1 MAEENSLLSRIKYR
15 LAASGGE
22 VALGV
27 GVIAVLS
34 VMIFPVPS
42 AVLDLC
48 LTFNIT
54 LSIIVLLTA
63 LYTLKPMDFSIFP
76 SLLLVLTLFRL
87 ALNVATTRR
96 ILLDGYQGPSSAG
109 EVIQA
114 FGFFVVQG
122 NYVVGI
128 IIFSILVIINFMVI
142 TKGSGRIAEVA
153 ARFTLDAMPG
163 KQMAIDA
170 DLAAGLIGEED
181 AKARRNTIAR
191 EADFYG
197 AMDGASKFVRGDSIA
212 SIITTVINLIGGLII
227 GIVQHGMDAA
237 QAAQT
242 YTILTIGDGLVGQ
255 IPALLVS
262 TAAGIIV
269 SRAGAEETM
278 SRDYARQFTLRPEA
292 LALSSGVIFLFG
304 LLPGMPT
311 LAFCLTGLLLGSGAF
326 AIMRRR
332 KLAELM
338 AVGGAPR
345 KGGGASA
352 PAHGDG
358 PAPPPSVPG
367 SPGPSG
373 GGPAGPAGLPLAPEK
388 VEALLPLDVLELEV
402 GYGLIPLV
410 DDEQGGELL
419 ERIRSIRRQFALE
432 SGFIVPPMHVRDNL
446 QLRPGEYAIL
456 IKGNEVARAE
466 MMVGHQ
472 LAMNPGDAKKD
483 MPGIPT
489 FEPAF
494 GLPATWIPEE
504 RKDEAQHAGWTVV
517 DLATVIATHLTEVI
531 RLHAA
536 ELISRQ
542 DVQKLIDGVA
552 ATDEK
557 VVEELLPELLTI
569 GQVQKVLQNL
579 LRERVSIRDM
589 PSILEV
595 LADHAPITKDVD
607 LLTEFVRQR
616 LARTILKQ
624 YLTSAGELPLMTVGG
639 DIEEALGKSINET
652 ERGAYLTLDPD
663 TGQRILNS
671 INNGITELTNQ
682 SYQPVILCTPMIRR
696 HLHKLTERFIPN
708 LVILSHSELTSTVQL
723 KIIGE
728 ITFAYAD

>member
-1 MAEENSLLSRIKYR
+1 MAEENSFLSRAKNR
-15 LAASGGE
+15 LVNSGGE

-27 GVIAVLS
+27 GVVSILS

-63 LYTLKPMDFSIFP
+63 LYTLKPLDFSIFP

-87 ALNVATTRR
+87 SLNVATTRR
-96 ILLDGYQGPSSAG
+96 ILLDGYQGPDAAG

-128 IIFSILVIINFMVI
+128 IIFAILVIINFMVI

-170 DLAAGLIGEED
+170 DLAAGLIGEDE
-181 AKARRNTIAR
+181 AKARRNVIAR

-212 SIITTVINLIGGLII
+212 SIITTGINLVGGLII
-227 GIVQHGMDAA
+227 GIVQHNMAVG

-269 SRAGAEETM
+269 SRAGAEDTM
-278 SRDYARQFTLRPEA
+278 SKDYARQFTLRPEA
-292 LALSSGVIFLFG
+292 LALSGGVIFLFG

-311 LAFCLTGLLLGSGAF
+311 VAFCLMGILISAAAF
-326 AIMRRR
+326 AILRRR
-332 KLAELM
+332 KMAELM
-338 AVGGAPR
+338 AA
-345 KGGGASA
+345 GGGRKSPGSASA
-352 PAHGDG
+352 PGGG
-358 PAPPPSVPG
+358 PAPPPAIPG
-367 SPGPSG
+367 ASGPPAASG
-373 GGPAGPAGLPLAPEK
+373 GPVGPAGLPLAPEK

-472 LAMNPGDAKKD
+472 LAMNPGDARKE

-557 VVEELLPELLTI
+557 VVEELLPDLMSI

-579 LRERVSIRDM
+579 LRERVSVRDM

-624 YLTSAGELPLMTVGG
+624 YLTANGELPLMTIGG

-652 ERGAYLTLDPD
+652 ERGSYLTLDPD
-663 TGQRILNS
+663 TGQRILNA
-671 INNGITELTNQ
+671 INNGITELTSQ
-682 SYQPVILCTPMIRR
+682 SYQPVVLCTPMIRR

-708 LVILSHSELTSTVQL
+708 LVILSHSELTSTIQL

>member
-1 MAEENSLLSRIKYR
+1 MAAEEDSLALR
-15 LAASGGE
+15 LRDRFKKSSGELAIGLAV
-22 VALGV
+22 VAIL
-27 GVIAVLS
+27 A
-34 VMIFPVPS
+34 VMIFPVPTV
-42 AVLDLC
+42 VLDLC

-63 LYTLKPMDFSIFP
+63 LYTFKPLDFSIFP

-87 ALNVATTRR
+87 ALNVATTRV
-96 ILLDGYQGPSSAG
+96 ILLKGFEGPDAAG
-109 EVIQA
+109 DVIQA

-122 NYVVGI
+122 DYLVGI
-128 IIFSILVIINFMVI
+128 IIFAILVLINFLVI

-170 DLAAGLIGEED
+170 DLAAGLIQED
-181 AKARRNTIAR
+181 EAKRRRQEVAR

-197 AMDGASKFVRGDSIA
+197 AMDGASKFVRGDAIA
-212 SIITTVINLIGGLII
+212 SIVTTIINLVGGLVI
-227 GIVQHGMDAA
+227 GVVRHNMNMAS
-237 QAAQT
+237 AAQT

-255 IPALLVS
+255 IPALMVS
-262 TAAGIIV
+262 VSAGIIV
-269 SRAGAEETM
+269 SRAGSEESM
-278 SRDYARQFTLRPEA
+278 SEGYARQFTLRPEA
-292 LALSSGVIFLFG
+292 LGLAGSVVFFFG
-304 LLPGMPT
+304 LLPGLPT
-311 LAFCLTGLLLGSGAF
+311 AAFCATGLLIGAGAY
-326 AIMRRR
+326 AIVRRR
-332 KLAELM
+332 KLAEALGRKPG
-338 AVGGAPR
+338 AAAGAPPGQAPPGGAPPPGAPSAPGAPASR
-345 KGGGASA
+345 PGGG
-352 PAHGDG
+352 
-358 PAPPPSVPG
+358 
-367 SPGPSG
+367 
-373 GGPAGPAGLPLAPEK
+373 PEK

-410 DDEQGGELL
+410 DDDQGGELL

-472 LAMNPGDAKKD
+472 LAMNPGDAKKTIA
-483 MPGIPT
+483 GLPT
-489 FEPAF
+489 VEPAF

-552 ATDEK
+552 ATDAK
-557 VVEELLPELLTI
+557 VVEELVPDLLSL

-579 LRERVSIRDM
+579 LRERVSVRDM
-589 PSILEV
+589 PSIMEV
-595 LADHAPITKDVD
+595 LADHAPLTKDVD

-616 LARTILKQ
+616 LARTILRQ
-624 YLTSAGELPLMTVGG
+624 YLTAQGELPLMTIGA
-639 DIEEALGKSINET
+639 DIEEALGKAVNET
-652 ERGAYLTLDPD
+652 DRGAYLTMDPD
-663 TGQRILNS
+663 TGQRILNAL
-671 INNGITELTNQ
+671 NQGLTELTGQNF
-682 SYQPVILCTPMIRR
+682 QPVVLCTPLIRR

-708 LVILSHSELTSTVQL
+708 LVVLSHSELTSSVQL

-728 ITFAYAD
+728 ITFAYAA

>member
-1 MAEENSLLSRIKYR
+1 MAEENSLLLKVKEK
-15 LAASGGE
+15 LVTSGGE
-22 VALGV
+22 VAMGLGV
-27 GVIAVLS
+27 VAILS
-34 VMIFPVPS
+34 VMLFPVPTP
-42 AVLDLC
+42 VLDLC

-63 LYTLKPMDFSIFP
+63 LYTLKPLDFSIFP
-76 SLLLVLTLFRL
+76 SLLLILTLFRL
-87 ALNVATTRR
+87 ALNVATTRV
-96 ILLDGYQGPSSAG
+96 ILLRGYEGPDAAG
-109 EVIQA
+109 AVIQA
-114 FGFFVVQG
+114 FGGFVVSG
-122 NYVVGI
+122 DFMVGI
-128 IIFSILVIINFMVI
+128 IIFAILVLINFMVI

-170 DLAAGLIGEED
+170 DLAAGLIRED
-181 AKARRNTIAR
+181 EAKERRQVVSR

-197 AMDGASKFVRGDSIA
+197 AMDGASKFVRGDAIA
-212 SIITTVINLIGGLII
+212 SIITTVINIVGGLLIGILR
-227 GIVQHGMDAA
+227 HGMDALT
-237 QAAQT
+237 AAQT

-262 TAAGIIV
+262 VSAGIIV
-269 SRAGAEETM
+269 SRAGADQTM
-278 SRDYARQFTLRPEA
+278 SKDYVRQFTLRPEA
-292 LALSSGVIFLFG
+292 LALAGGVIFIFG
-304 LLPGMPT
+304 LVPGLPT
-311 LAFCLTGLLLGSGAF
+311 LAFCTTGLLIGSGAY
-326 AIMRRR
+326 ALIRKRR
-332 KLAELM
+332 LAEAM
-338 AVGGAPR
+338 ATGLTSRGKGAAPSP
-345 KGGGASA
+345 GGGS
-352 PAHGDG
+352 PP
-358 PAPPPSVPG
+358 PAPSG
-367 SPGPSG
+367 SPSPG
-373 GGPAGPAGLPLAPEK
+373 GGPAPGPPPGPEK

-472 LAMNPGDAKKD
+472 LAMNPGDAKREI
-483 MPGIPT
+483 PGIPT

-494 GLPATWIPEE
+494 GLPATWIPED
-504 RKDEAQHAGWTVV
+504 RKDEAQHSGWTVV

-557 VVEELLPELLTI
+557 VIEELLPDLLSI

-579 LRERVSIRDM
+579 LRERVSVRDM

-624 YLTSAGELPLMTVGG
+624 YLTASGELPLMTLGG
-639 DIEEALGKSINET
+639 DIEEALAKSINET
-652 ERGAYLTLDPD
+652 DRGAYMTLDPD
-663 TGQRILNS
+663 TGQRILNA
-671 INNGITELTNQ
+671 INNGIVELTTQN
-682 SYQPVILCTPMIRR
+682 YQPVLLCTPMIRR

-708 LVILSHSELTSTVQL
+708 LIVLSHSELTSNIQL

-728 ITFAYAD
+728 ITFTYADHQG

>member
-1 MAEENSLLSRIKYR
+1 M
-15 LAASGGE
+15 
-22 VALGV
+22 GV
-27 GVIAVLS
+27 GVIIILA
-34 VMIFPVPS
+34 VMIFPVPT
-42 AVLDLC
+42 AMLDLC
-48 LTFNIT
+48 LTFNVTI
-54 LSIIVLLTA
+54 SIIVLLTA
-63 LYTLKPMDFSIFP
+63 LYTLKPLDFSIFP

-87 ALNVATTRR
+87 ATNVATTRV
-96 ILLDGYQGPSSAG
+96 ILLRGAEGPQAAG
-109 EVIQA
+109 DVIQA

-122 NYVVGI
+122 DYAVGI
-128 IIFSILVIINFMVI
+128 IIFIILVLINFMVI

-170 DLAAGLIGEED
+170 DLSAGTIGEEE
-181 AKARRNTIAR
+181 ANARRKTIAK

-197 AMDGASKFVRGDSIA
+197 AMDGASKFVRGDAVA
-212 SIITTVINLIGGLII
+212 SIITTTINLVGGLII
-227 GIVQHGMDAA
+227 GIVRYDLDAA
-237 QAAQT
+237 SAAGI

-255 IPALLVS
+255 IPALLIS
-262 TAAGIIV
+262 TSAGIIV

-278 SRDYARQFTLRPEA
+278 SKDYARQFTLRPEA
-292 LALSSGVIFLFG
+292 LGLAGGVVFLFG

-311 LAFCLTGLLLGSGAF
+311 LAFCSTGILIGAGSY
-326 AIMRRR
+326 AIFRRR
-332 KLAELM
+332 RIEAALA
-338 AVGGAPR
+338 AGGGPSPRPAAAGGGAPPP
-345 KGGGASA
+345 GGGAPPPAPAGGASA
-352 PAHGDG
+352 PA
-358 PAPPPSVPG
+358 
-367 SPGPSG
+367 PSG
-373 GGPAGPAGLPLAPEK
+373 GGPRPAGGPPPGPEK

-410 DDEQGGELL
+410 DDDQGGELL

-472 LAMNPGDAKKD
+472 LAMNPGDARREI
-483 MPGIPT
+483 PGIPT

-531 RLHAA
+531 RLHAS

-557 VVEELLPELLTI
+557 VVEELVPGLLSL

-579 LRERVSIRDM
+579 LRERVSVRDM
-589 PSILEV
+589 PSIMEV
-595 LADHAPITKDVD
+595 LADHAMITKDVD

-616 LARTILKQ
+616 LARSILKQ
-624 YLTSAGELPLMTVGG
+624 YLTAGGELPLMTLGG
-639 DIEEALGKSINET
+639 DIEEALARSLNET
-652 ERGAYLTLDPD
+652 DRGAYMSLDPD
-663 TGQRILNS
+663 TGQRILTAL
-671 INNGITELTNQ
+671 NNGITELTNQ
-682 SYQPVILCTPMIRR
+682 NYQPVVLCTPMIRR

-708 LVILSHSELTSTVQL
+708 LVILSHSELTNTVQL

-728 ITFAYAD
+728 ITFMYAE

>member
-1 MAEENSLLSRIKYR
+1 MAEDNNLFTSIKEKIKS
-15 LAASGGE
+15 SGGE
-22 VALGV
+22 VAMGV
-27 GVIAVLS
+27 GVVAILS
-34 VMIFPVPS
+34 VMLFPVPT

-63 LYTLKPMDFSIFP
+63 LYTLKPLDFSIFP
-76 SLLLVLTLFRL
+76 SLLLILTLFRL
-87 ALNVATTRR
+87 ALNVATTRV
-96 ILLDGYQGPSSAG
+96 ILLRGYEGPDAAG
-109 EVIQA
+109 AVIQA
-114 FGFFVVQG
+114 FGGFVVSG
-122 NYVVGI
+122 DFLVGL
-128 IIFSILVIINFMVI
+128 IIFAILVLINFMVI

-170 DLAAGLIGEED
+170 DLAAGLIRED
-181 AKARRNTIAR
+181 EAKERRKVVSR

-197 AMDGASKFVRGDSIA
+197 AMDGASKFVRGDAIA
-212 SIITTVINLIGGLII
+212 SIITTVINIVGGLLIGILR
-227 GIVQHGMDAA
+227 HGMDALT
-237 QAAQT
+237 AAQT

-262 TAAGIIV
+262 VSAGIIV

-278 SRDYARQFTLRPEA
+278 SKDYARQFTLRPEA
-292 LALSSGVIFLFG
+292 LGLAGGVIFIFG
-304 LLPGMPT
+304 LVPGLPT
-311 LAFCLTGLLLGSGAF
+311 LAFCTMGLLIGSGAY
-326 AIMRRR
+326 ALIR
-332 KLAELM
+332 KRKIAEAM
-338 AVGGAPR
+338 AAGLSSR
-345 KGGGASA
+345 KGGNPGSPSGGSA
-352 PAHGDG
+352 PPPAPSGSTSSSGG
-358 PAPPPSVPG
+358 PAPGPPPG
-367 SPGPSG
+367 
-373 GGPAGPAGLPLAPEK
+373 PEK

-472 LAMNPGDAKKD
+472 LAMNPGDAKREI
-483 MPGIPT
+483 PGIPT

-494 GLPATWIPEE
+494 GLPATWIPED
-504 RKDEAQHAGWTVV
+504 RKDEAQHSGWTVV

-557 VVEELLPELLTI
+557 VVEELLPDLLTI

-579 LRERVSIRDM
+579 LRERVSVRDM

-595 LADHAPITKDVD
+595 LADHASITKDVD

-624 YLTSAGELPLMTVGG
+624 YLTASGELPLMTLGG
-639 DIEEALGKSINET
+639 DIEEALAKSINET
-652 ERGAYLTLDPD
+652 DRGAYMTLDPD

-671 INNGITELTNQ
+671 INNGIVELTTQN
-682 SYQPVILCTPMIRR
+682 YQPVLLCTPMIRR

-708 LVILSHSELTSTVQL
+708 LIVLSHSELTSNIQL

-728 ITFAYAD
+728 ITFSYADQG

>member
-1 MAEENSLLSRIKYR
+1 MGVVAI
-15 LAASGGE
+15 LA
-22 VALGV
+22 
-27 GVIAVLS
+27 
-34 VMIFPVPS
+34 VMLFPIPTLM
-42 AVLDLC
+42 LDLC
-48 LTFNIT
+48 LTFNVT

-63 LYTLKPMDFSIFP
+63 LYTLKPLDFSIFP

-87 ALNVATTRR
+87 ALNVATTRV
-96 ILLDGYQGPSSAG
+96 ILLQGYEGPDAAG
-109 EVIQA
+109 DVIQA

-122 NYVVGI
+122 DYLVGI
-128 IIFSILVIINFMVI
+128 IIFAILVLINFLVI

-170 DLAAGLIGEED
+170 DLAAGMIQEEE
-181 AKARRNTIAR
+181 AKRRRKEVSR

-197 AMDGASKFVRGDSIA
+197 AMDGASKFVRGDAIA
-212 SIITTVINLIGGLII
+212 SIITTFINLLGGLII
-227 GIVQHGMDAA
+227 GVVRHNMDMATAA
-237 QAAQT
+237 QN

-255 IPALLVS
+255 IPALMISVS
-262 TAAGIIV
+262 AGIIV
-269 SRAGAEETM
+269 SRAGSEETL

-292 LALSSGVIFLFG
+292 LALAGSVVFIFG
-304 LLPGMPT
+304 LLPGLPT
-311 LAFCLTGLLLGSGAF
+311 VAFCSTGLLIGSGAY
-326 AIMRRR
+326 ALIRRR
-332 KLAELM
+332 KLAEAL
-338 AVGGAPR
+338 AGPARKPGAAGPS
-345 KGGGASA
+345 SA
-352 PAHGDG
+352 PAPG
-358 PAPPPSVPG
+358 APG
-367 SPGPSG
+367 SPPAPAPGAP
-373 GGPAGPAGLPLAPEK
+373 GGPRPAGSAAGPEK

-446 QLRPGEYAIL
+446 QLRPGEYSIL

-472 LAMNPGDAKKD
+472 LAMNPGDAKKTI
-483 MPGIPT
+483 PGVPT
-489 FEPAF
+489 VEPAF

-517 DLATVIATHLTEVI
+517 DLATVIATHLTEVV

-542 DVQKLIDGVA
+542 DIQKLIDGVA

-557 VVEELLPELLTI
+557 VVEELVPELLSL

-624 YLTSAGELPLMTVGG
+624 YLTAAGELPLMTVGG
-639 DIEEALGKSINET
+639 DIEEALGKAVNDT
-652 ERGAYLTLDPD
+652 DRGAYLTLDPD
-663 TGQRILNS
+663 TGQRILNA
-671 INNGITELTNQ
+671 INNGITELTGRNF
-682 SYQPVILCTPMIRR
+682 QPVLLCTPIIRR

-708 LVILSHSELTSTVQL
+708 LVVLSHSELTSAVQL

-728 ITFAYAD
+728 ITFSYAT

>member
-1 MAEENSLLSRIKYR
+1 L
-15 LAASGGE
+15 
-22 VALGV
+22 
-27 GVIAVLS
+27 
-34 VMIFPVPS
+34 
-42 AVLDLC
+42 
-48 LTFNIT
+48 
-54 LSIIVLLTA
+54 
-63 LYTLKPMDFSIFP
+63 DFSIFP
-76 SLLLVLTLFRL
+76 SLLLVLTLYRL
-87 ALNVATTRR
+87 ALNVATTRV
-96 ILLDGYQGPSSAG
+96 ILLRGNEGTNAAG
-109 EVIQA
+109 DVIQA

-122 NYVVGI
+122 DYVVGL
-128 IIFSILVIINFMVI
+128 IIFSILVLINFLVI

-170 DLAAGLIGEED
+170 DLAAGLIQED
-181 AKARRNTIAR
+181 EAKQRRKEISR

-197 AMDGASKFVRGDSIA
+197 AMDGASKFVRGDAIA
-212 SIITTVINLIGGLII
+212 SIVTTIINLVGGLII
-227 GIVQHGMDAA
+227 GVMRHNLNLAS
-237 QAAQT
+237 AAQT

-255 IPALLVS
+255 IPALMVS
-262 TAAGIIV
+262 VSAGIIV

-278 SRDYARQFTLRPEA
+278 SEGYARQFSLRPEA
-292 LALSSGVIFLFG
+292 LGLAGAVVFFFG
-304 LLPGMPT
+304 LLPGLPT
-311 LAFCLTGLLLGSGAF
+311 AAFCTTGLLIGTGAY
-326 AIMRRR
+326 AIIRRR
-332 KLAELM
+332 KLAEALGQGQ
-338 AVGGAPR
+338 ARGRPGAP
-345 KGGGASA
+345 SA
-352 PAHGDG
+352 PGQ
-358 PAPPPSVPG
+358 PPP
-367 SPGPSG
+367 G
-373 GGPAGPAGLPLAPEK
+373 GGPPPPAPSGSPQSPRPAGGPEK

-446 QLRPGEYAIL
+446 QLRPGEYTIL

-483 MPGIPT
+483 VAGLPT
-489 FEPAF
+489 VEPAF
-494 GLPATWIPEE
+494 GLPATWIPEG

-517 DLATVIATHLTEVI
+517 DLATVIATHLTEVV

-536 ELISRQ
+536 ELVSRQ

-552 ATDEK
+552 ATDAK
-557 VVEELLPELLTI
+557 VVEELVPDMMSL

-595 LADHAPITKDVD
+595 LADHANLTKDVD

-616 LARTILKQ
+616 LARTILRQ
-624 YLTSAGELPLMTVGG
+624 YLTAQGELPLMTIGG
-639 DIEEALGKSINET
+639 DIEEALSKAVNET
-652 ERGAYLTLDPD
+652 DRGAYLTLDPD
-663 TGQRILNS
+663 TGQRILTALNK
-671 INNGITELTNQ
+671 GLTELTGQNF
-682 SYQPVILCTPMIRR
+682 QPVVLCTPLIRR

-708 LVILSHSELTSTVQL
+708 LVVLSHSELTSHVQL

-728 ITFAYAD
+728 ITFAYAA

>member
-1 MAEENSLLSRIKYR
+1 MAAEDDSLFGRLKSRLKE
-15 LAASGGE
+15 SSGE
-22 VALGV
+22 VGIGL
-27 GVIAVLS
+27 AVVAILS
-34 VMIFPVPS
+34 VMIFPVPT
-42 AVLDLC
+42 VILDLG
-48 LTFNIT
+48 LTFNVT
-54 LSIIVLLTA
+54 LSIIVLLTS
-63 LYTLKPMDFSIFP
+63 LYTFKPLDFSIFP

-87 ALNVATTRR
+87 ALNVATTRV
-96 ILLDGYQGPSSAG
+96 ILLRGFEGPNAAG
-109 EVIQA
+109 DVIQA

-122 NYVVGI
+122 DYLVGI
-128 IIFSILVIINFMVI
+128 IVFAILVLINFLVI

-170 DLAAGLIGEED
+170 DLAAGLIQED
-181 AKARRNTIAR
+181 EAKRRRQEVAR

-212 SIITTVINLIGGLII
+212 SIVTTFINLLGGLVI
-227 GIVQHGMDAA
+227 GVMRHDMNVAS
-237 QAAQT
+237 AAQT

-255 IPALLVS
+255 IPALMVS
-262 TAAGIIV
+262 VSAGIIV

-278 SRDYARQFTLRPEA
+278 SEGYARQFTLRPEA
-292 LALSSGVIFLFG
+292 LGLAGAVVFFFG
-304 LLPGMPT
+304 LLPGLPT
-311 LAFCLTGLLLGSGAF
+311 AAFCSTGLLIGSGAY
-326 AIMRRR
+326 AIYRRR
-332 KLAELM
+332 KLAEAL
-338 AVGGAPR
+338 APAGAGRKAGAGPPPPGGAAP
-345 KGGGASA
+345 GGGQP
-352 PAHGDG
+352 PA
-358 PAPPPSVPG
+358 APG
-367 SPGPSG
+367 SPPGSPPSRGAG
-373 GGPAGPAGLPLAPEK
+373 GPEK

-410 DDEQGGELL
+410 DDDQGGELL

-446 QLRPGEYAIL
+446 QLRPGEYAII

-472 LAMNPGDAKKD
+472 LAMNPGDAKKTIA
-483 MPGIPT
+483 GLPT
-489 FEPAF
+489 VEPAF

-542 DVQKLIDGVA
+542 DVQKLIEGVA
-552 ATDEK
+552 ATDAK
-557 VVEELLPELLTI
+557 VVEELVPDLLTL

-595 LADHAPITKDVD
+595 LADHAHLTKDVD

-616 LARTILKQ
+616 LTRTILRQ
-624 YLTSAGELPLMTVGG
+624 YLTAQGELPLMTIGA
-639 DIEEALGKSINET
+639 DIEEALGKAVNET
-652 ERGAYLTLDPD
+652 DRGAYLTMDPN
-663 TGQRILNS
+663 TGQRILNAL
-671 INNGITELTNQ
+671 NQGLTELTGQNF
-682 SYQPVILCTPMIRR
+682 QPVVLCTPLIRR
-696 HLHKLTERFIPN
+696 HLRKLTERFIPN
-708 LVILSHSELTSTVQL
+708 LVVLSHSELTSSVQL

-728 ITFAYAD
+728 ITFAYAG

>member
-1 MAEENSLLSRIKYR
+1 MAEENSLLSRIKTR
-15 LAASGGE
+15 LTSSGGE
-22 VALGV
+22 VAMGAGMVCIL
-27 GVIAVLS
+27 A
-34 VMIFPVPS
+34 VMIFPVPTP
-42 AVLDLC
+42 VLDLC
-48 LTFNIT
+48 LTFNVT
-54 LSIIVLLTA
+54 MSIIVLLTA
-63 LYTLKPMDFSIFP
+63 LYTLKPLDFSIFP

-87 ALNVATTRR
+87 ALNVATTRV
-96 ILLDGYQGPSSAG
+96 ILLRGYQGPDAAG
-109 EVIQA
+109 DVIQA

-122 NYVVGI
+122 DYLVGI
-128 IIFSILVIINFMVI
+128 IIFIILVLINFLVI

-170 DLAAGLIGEED
+170 DLAAGLIGEDE
-181 AKARRNTIAR
+181 AKKRRTAIAR

-197 AMDGASKFVRGDSIA
+197 AMDGASKFVRGDAIA
-212 SIITTVINLIGGLII
+212 SIITTAINLVGGLSI
-227 GIVQHGMDAA
+227 GIIRHGMDAA
-237 QAAQT
+237 TAAQN

-255 IPALLVS
+255 IPALLIS

-269 SRAGAEETM
+269 SRAGSEETM

-292 LALSSGVIFLFG
+292 LALAGAVVFLFG
-304 LLPGMPT
+304 LLPGLPT
-311 LAFCLTGLLLGSGAF
+311 VAFCTTGLLIGASSY
-326 AIMRRR
+326 ALIRRR
-332 KLAELM
+332 KLAEAL
-338 AVGGAPR
+338 AAAPR
-345 KGGGASA
+345 PKAAG
-352 PAHGDG
+352 
-358 PAPPPSVPG
+358 
-367 SPGPSG
+367 G
-373 GGPAGPAGLPLAPEK
+373 GGPAAAAPPSSSPAAAAPAGSPAAAKAGGPPPGPEK

-446 QLRPGEYAIL
+446 QLRPGEYSIL
-456 IKGNEVARAE
+456 IKGNEVAKAE

-472 LAMNPGDAKKD
+472 LAMNPGDARRQI
-483 MPGIPT
+483 PGIPT
-489 FEPAF
+489 LEPAF
-494 GLPATWIPEE
+494 GLPATWISED

-542 DVQKLIDGVA
+542 DVQKLIDTVS
-552 ATDEK
+552 ATDSK
-557 VVEELLPELLTI
+557 VVEELLPDLMSL

-595 LADHAPITKDVD
+595 LADHAPLTKDVD

-616 LARTILKQ
+616 LARTIIKQ
-624 YLTSAGELPLMTVGG
+624 YLTASGELPMMTIGG

-652 ERGAYLTLDPD
+652 ERGAFMSLDPD
-663 TGQRILNS
+663 TGQRILNA

-682 SYQPVILCTPMIRR
+682 NFQPVVLCTPMIRR

-708 LVILSHSELTSTVQL
+708 LVILSHSELTANIQL

-728 ITFAYAD
+728 INFSHAQ

>member
-1 MAEENSLLSRIKYR
+1 VAEENSLLLRIKDSLRFY
-15 LAASGGE
+15 GGQM
-22 VALGV
+22 ALGV
-27 GVIAVLS
+27 GVVSILA

-63 LYTLKPMDFSIFP
+63 LYTLKPLDFSIFP

-96 ILLDGYQGPSSAG
+96 ILLDGHQGPEAAG

-128 IIFSILVIINFMVI
+128 IIFAILVLINFLVI

-170 DLAAGLIGEED
+170 DLAAGLIGEEE
-181 AKARRNTIAR
+181 AKARRNTVSR

-197 AMDGASKFVRGDSIA
+197 AMDGASKFVRGDAIA
-212 SIITTVINLIGGLII
+212 SIITTVINLAGGLLI
-227 GIVQHGMDAA
+227 GIVQYGLEAGT
-237 QAAQT
+237 AAQT

-255 IPALLVS
+255 IPALLIS

-292 LALSSGVIFLFG
+292 LALAGGVIFSFG

-311 LAFCLTGLLLGSGAF
+311 VAFCSMGLLIGAGAF
-326 AIMRRR
+326 ALLRRR
-332 KLAELM
+332 KMAELL
-338 AVGGAPR
+338 AAAGAPR
-345 KGGGASA
+345 TGGGAQPPA
-352 PAHGDG
+352 PAGG
-358 PAPPPSVPG
+358 PAPPPAGPG
-367 SPGPSG
+367 SPA
-373 GGPAGPAGLPLAPEK
+373 PAGGQAAPPPGPEK

-472 LAMNPGDAKKD
+472 LAMNPGDARREI
-483 MPGIPT
+483 PGLAT

-517 DLATVIATHLTEVI
+517 DLATVIATHLTEVV

-536 ELISRQ
+536 ELVSRQ
-542 DVQKLIDGVA
+542 DVQKLVDGVA

-557 VVEELLPELLTI
+557 VVEELLPELMTI

-579 LRERVSIRDM
+579 LKERVSIRDM

-624 YLTSAGELPLMTVGG
+624 YLTSSGELPLMTLGG
-639 DIEEALGKSINET
+639 DLEEALGKAVNET
-652 ERGAYLTLDPD
+652 ERGAYLTLAPD
-663 TGQRILNS
+663 IGQRILNAV
-671 INNGITELTNQ
+671 NNGVTELTSQN
-682 SYQPVILCTPMIRR
+682 YQPVLLCTPMIRR

-708 LVILSHSELTSTVQL
+708 LVVLSHSELTSNIQL
-723 KIIGE
+723 KIVGE
-728 ITFAYAD
+728 ITFSYAD